1 MELGFGVWMGFYEMF
16 VIYIGSNDK
25 SLQKIIM
32 GNIIIYNGARI
43 KYLVDITTT
52 DHIKTNCNHAYY

>member
-1 MELGFGVWMGFYEMF
+1 MSKGRMKNTFPKPLLIEVGAIISERMKRSRVWMGFYEMF

-32 GNIIIYNGARI
+32 GNIII
-43 KYLVDITTT
+43 
-52 DHIKTNCNHAYY
+52 